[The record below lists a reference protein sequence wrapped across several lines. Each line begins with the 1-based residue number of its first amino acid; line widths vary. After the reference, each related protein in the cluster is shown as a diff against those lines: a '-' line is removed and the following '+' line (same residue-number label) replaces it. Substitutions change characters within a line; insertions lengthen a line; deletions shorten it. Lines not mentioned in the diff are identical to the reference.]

1 MSSKC
6 PVKSKKE
13 TTVGRFNPENMAT
26 ADVFRCF
33 LGVEKA
39 ACCMKWVTIDKY
51 SVSVI
56 TGIGEGV
63 GKN

>member
-1 MSSKC
+1 M
-6 PVKSKKE
+6 
-13 TTVGRFNPENMAT
+13 TT
-26 ADVFRCF
+26 ADIFRCF

-39 ACCMKWVTIDKY
+39 ACGMKWVTIDKY

-56 TGIGEGV
+56 KGIGEGV